1 MKTFVFIMRNGEQI
15 EIVAPDK
22 VLASSLAVE
31 RGFLTKDDFFDVV
44 CIVESIVEKDWN
56 GVWNFS
62 FCYFFNLG
70 NTILISFNIYFD
82 QLKIARS
89 KGRSFMY
96 LYFVTLALFFISPFL
111 LLLHLF
117 SKKV

>member
-1 MKTFVFIMRNGEQI
+1 MKY
-15 EIVAPDK
+15 EISILVI
-22 VLASSLAVE
+22 
-31 RGFLTKDDFFDVV
+31 FLIWEILF
-44 CIVESIVEKDWN
+44 
-56 GVWNFS
+56 
-62 FCYFFNLG
+62 
-70 NTILISFNIYFD
+70 LISFNIYFD

-96 LYFVTLALFFISPFL
+96 LYFVILALFFISPFL